1 MATQLTVILSSGS
14 LVDIDATLF
23 IQLGVFLFMLLVL
36 RFLLFKPVIRLI
48 EARREATVGTVESS
62 ASLQK
67 EAALLTADFNAK
79 IEEVRA
85 AAAHEKNSIVS
96 GAKQKERE
104 ILDAAKARTEQ
115 VTADIRAKAET
126 EMKQARQSLE
136 SETRSMASLLV
147 EKILDRKL

>member
-23 IQLGVFLFMLLVL
+23 IQLGIFLFMLVVL

-48 EARREATVGTVESS
+48 EARREATVGAMENA

-67 EAALLTADFNAK
+67 EAASLSADFNVEVEK
-79 IEEVRA
+79 VRA
-85 AAAHEKNSIVS
+85 VAAHEKNAIVT

-115 VTADIRAKAET
+115 VMTDIRAKAEAQ
-126 EMKQARQSLE
+126 MQQARQALE
-136 SETRSMASLLV
+136 SETRVMASLLV
-147 EKILDRKL
+147 EKVLDRKL